1 MLFKSKK
8 FAVLGLALAAVV
20 ATAGISLAYWAS
32 TVSGSNANNTGTVEI
47 GAGHDVTT
55 TVVVGSQ
62 SSADYLVPAGR
73 AVDAEVESV
82 QLDFT
87 VAFNS
92 TAVAAEGTLGH
103 LTVTV
108 VHVAI
113 GTTHTDDAI
122 TAYVNVALPT
132 VADIYADGD
141 DVTSSVV
148 ITLDEPVIEDYDEIA
163 NQTITV
169 TLNFAVTIA

>member
-32 TVSGSNANNTGTVEI
+32 TVAGSNANNTGTVEI
-47 GAGHDVTT
+47 GAGHPVTT
-55 TVVVGSQ
+55 TVVVGSE

-73 AVDAEVESV
+73 AVGAEVESV
-82 QLDFT
+82 TLDFT

-92 TAVAAEGTLGH
+92 TALAAEGTLGH
-103 LTVTV
+103 LTLTV
-108 VHVAI
+108 VHVAV
-113 GTTHTDDAI
+113 GTHTDDAI
-122 TAYVNVALPT
+122 TAYVNVALPA
-132 VADIYADGD
+132 VADIYADGA

-148 ITLDEPVIEDYDEIA
+148 ITLDEPTIADYASIA
-163 NQTITV
+163 SKTITV
-169 TLNFAVTIA
+169 TLNFAVVVA